1 MHSTWKKLAYHHTS
15 RSPIYGSASS
25 LVLFALRVIIFSV
38 FGLVALFIPLAWPY
52 IAQIYIFFSSG
63 LRDH

>member
-15 RSPIYGSASS
+15 RSPIYGNASS

-38 FGLVALFIPLAWPY
+38 FGLVALFISLAWPY
-52 IAQIYIFFSSG
+52 IAQI
-63 LRDH
+63 